1 MKIFKDGE
9 RKRSPLKI
17 FVLVMICAYL
27 SMIYTFVV
35 WSAWFK
41 PDVILPSGQPALLK
55 FSSYQELKAFLNRSS
70 SRWPVYFEA
79 FRGSTFGFS
88 ILAESPKAAIEYS
101 KTNIQVEGVDEA
113 DIVKC
118 DGEYLYISSGKKVL
132 IIKAYPPEE
141 STVLAEIKTNGTI
154 VGLFINKDRLV
165 LLESKLSEPVIRP
178 VKKIPYFLSTMTTV
192 KVFDV
197 ADRSSPVLV
206 RKVSLDGAYF
216 TSRMVDDYVYVLA
229 NEPVYILEGEI
240 RLPVIVEG
248 KHVMEIPASE
258 IYYANS
264 SDRYYGF
271 TTILAVNVQND
282 SVEPSHETFL
292 LGASGG
298 IYMSLNNLYLTV
310 PRYDEKTGIVVTEV
324 HRIHVKEDDIKWEAS
339 GQVPGRILNQ
349 FSMDE
354 NNGYFRIATTTGHLS
369 RRADQATSSNH
380 IYVLDMGL
388 KIVGKLEN
396 IAPNEKIYSA
406 RFMGTRCY
414 MVTFK
419 KVDPLFVISLEDP
432 TNPRIL
438 GKLKIPGYS
447 DYLHPYGENYL
458 IGIGKETVEAE
469 EGDFAWYQGV
479 KISLFDVSDVEKPK
493 EIAKY
498 EIGDRG
504 TDSPVLRDHK
514 ALLFDEE
521 RNLLAIPVLV
531 AEIDEKKYPNGIP
544 PNAHGDYVWQGVY
557 VFTINETGISL
568 RGRVTHMDDLDDL
581 VKSGF
586 YFESEYSV
594 KRVLYIENLLYT
606 ISDKRIKINE
616 LTTLQQVNEI
626 DLP

>member
-1 MKIFKDGE
+1 MFAVI
-9 RKRSPLKI
+9 
-17 FVLVMICAYL
+17 MTCAYL
-27 SMIYTFVV
+27 GMIFTVLV
-35 WSAWFK
+35 WSVWFN
-41 PDVILPSGQPALLK
+41 PNISLVSDQPMLLK

-70 SRWPVYFEA
+70 SKWPLYFEA
-79 FRGSTFGFS
+79 FRGSSFGFTTVAASKEAS
-88 ILAESPKAAIEYS
+88 IDYS

-118 DGEYLYISSGKKVL
+118 DGQYLYVTLDKKVL
-132 IIKAYPPEE
+132 IVKAYPPDELAVLSE
-141 STVLAEIKTNGTI
+141 IQTNRTVT
-154 VGLFINKDRLV
+154 GLFINGDRLIIF
-165 LLESKLSEPVIRP
+165 ESGFNEPTVRP
-178 VKKIPYFLSTMTTV
+178 LRKISYCWSAVTV
-192 KVFDV
+192 VNVFDV
-197 ADRSSPVLV
+197 VDRSNPILV
-206 RKVSLDGAYF
+206 RNVSVDGTYF
-216 TSRMVDDYVYVLA
+216 TSRMIGDYVYVLV
-229 NEPVYILEGEI
+229 NSPVCILDGEVQ
-240 RLPVIVEG
+240 LPVIADGERVIE
-248 KHVMEIPASE
+248 VPASE

-271 TTILAVNVQND
+271 TTVLAVNVQND
-282 SVEPSHETFL
+282 SLKPSHETFL
-292 LGASGG
+292 LGASRG
-298 IYMSLNNLYLTV
+298 IYVSRNNIYLAI
-310 PRYDEKTGIVVTEV
+310 PRYDEKKGVVVTEI
-324 HRIHVKEDDIKWEAS
+324 HRIHIEENSIKWEAS
-339 GQVPGRILNQ
+339 GQVPGYILNQ

-354 NNGYFRIATTTGHLS
+354 NDGYFRIATTTGYLS
-369 RRADQATSSNH
+369 RRTGQATSSNH
-380 IYVLDMGL
+380 IFVLDMDL

-414 MVTFK
+414 LVTFK

-432 TNPRIL
+432 SEPRIL

-479 KISLFDVSDVEKPK
+479 KVSLFDVSDVENPR

-531 AEIDEKKYPNGIP
+531 AEIDERKYPEGVP

-568 RGRVTHMDDLDDL
+568 RGRVTHIDDSDDLE
-581 VKSGF
+581 KSGF
-586 YFESEYSV
+586 YFKSEYSV
-594 KRVLYIENLLYT
+594 KRALYIENLLYS
-606 ISDKRIKINE
+606 ISDKKIKIND
-616 LTTLQQVNEI
+616 LATLQQINEI